1 MNNQTPQQSDDD
13 QQPELSLTDR
23 LQLLADLLNE
33 SPRRKTSWSFFI
45 SWFFGNRGVLTGLL
59 NFFLWGIPAL
69 FIIPGAYLGFKTITD
84 PSDKWWTLGIVLFS
98 GLGFVLFHPYWKA
111 YRLFKNGYFTL
122 GYLTERG
129 LVYKDSSGNQHY
141 WIPTRF
147 YKFAQPYMA
156 YIDYFHS
163 PDEPYLVVI
172 GSNPNNLLILDAA
185 PYSEDNN
192 VVGFRI
198 FMGLYALFVS
208 YNLQTRTFVDKTVK
222 AWRWII
228 PIGIV
233 LWTLLWFYTV
243 FLIEVQ

>member
-1 MNNQTPQQSDDD
+1 MNENQDQQFTDDD
-13 QQPELSLTDR
+13 QQPELTMTES

-33 SPRRKTSWSFFI
+33 TPRRKTSLSFFI

-59 NFFLWGIPAL
+59 NFVFWGVPAL
-69 FIIPGAYLGFKTITD
+69 FIIPGAYLGFKSITD
-84 PSDKWWTLGIVLFS
+84 PSDKWWILGIVLAS
-98 GLGFVLFHPYWKA
+98 GLGFVLFRPYWKA
-111 YRLFKNGYFTL
+111 YRLFKNGFFTL
-122 GYLTERG
+122 GYLTDRG

-147 YKFAQPYMA
+147 YRFSQPYMDC
-156 YIDYFHS
+156 IHS

-172 GSNPNNLLILDAA
+172 GSNPKNLLILDAA
-185 PYSEDNN
+185 PYSEDND

-208 YNLQTRTFVDKTVK
+208 YNLQTRTFVDKTLK

-233 LWTLLWFYTV
+233 LWTLLWFYAV
-243 FLIEVQ
+243 FLTEVQ